1 MLDYNHGPRPA
12 PKPLAVRTTTM
23 KKILIVEDSATV
35 TKILKHLIKQQP
47 TIEAFFAG
55 TLAEGQAV
63 YQQHKDEIFASVI
76 DLNLPDA
83 PNGETVDYFLNEGLP
98 VIVLTGNYKDETR
111 EALLEKGIVDYV
123 IKESR
128 YSYNYVFKLI
138 DRLERNQKIK
148 VLVTEDSK
156 ATRNFIKALLEKHL
170 YQVLEASNGI
180 EALGVLKNNPDIK
193 LLITDYHMPEMD
205 GFELVK
211 TIRQNVDKTD
221 LVIIGLSGEGKGALS
236 AKFIKNGAND
246 FLPKPFYHEEF
257 YCRIIHNIESLEHI
271 EKIRDNANRDY
282 LTGLYNRRFFYEN
295 AEQQYQHAKQA
306 DNPLAA
312 AVINIDHFKKINDAY
327 GHSVGDAILIFFSQE
342 LAHTFERFSIARL
355 GGEEFSVLLPGL
367 NNEQAVTLLDRFRTI
382 ISSLSIPIDHEDLDI
397 NITVSIGVSN
407 YLHDSLDQQ
416 MDCADQLLYHAKNA
430 GRNIVIGDDDEEEQ

>member
-1 MLDYNHGPRPA
+1 
-12 PKPLAVRTTTM
+12 M

-35 TKILKHLIKQQP
+35 TKILKHLVNQQDN
-47 TIEAFFAG
+47 IEALFAG
-55 TLAEGQAV
+55 TYAESQAI
-63 YQQHKDEIFASVI
+63 YQQHKDDIFASVI

-83 PNGETVDYFLNEGLP
+83 PNGETVDYFLSQKLP

-111 EALLEKGIVDYV
+111 EALLDKGIVDYV

-148 VLVTEDSK
+148 VLIAEDSK
-156 ATRNFIKALLEKHL
+156 PTRSFIRALLEKHL
-170 YQVLEASNGI
+170 FQVLEANNGI
-180 EALGVLKNNPDIK
+180 EALDILAANSDIK

-211 TIRQNVDKTD
+211 TIRQNVDKSD

-271 EKIRDNANRDY
+271 EQIREHANHDY
-282 LTGLYNRRFFYEN
+282 LTGLHNRRFFYQN
-295 AEQQYQHAKQA
+295 AEQLYQQAKQA
-306 DNPLAA
+306 NKPLAA
-312 AVINIDHFKKINDAY
+312 AVIDIDHFKKINDSY
-327 GHSVGDAILIFFSQE
+327 GRTGGDAILIYFAQE

-355 GGEEFSVLLPGL
+355 DGEKFSVLLPGL
-367 NNEQAVTLLDRFRTI
+367 NNEQAVTFLDRFRGI
-382 ISSLSIPIDHEDLDI
+382 VSSLSIPVDHEDIDTA
-397 NITVSIGVSN
+397 ITVSIGVTN
-407 YLHDSLDQQ
+407 YPHDSLDQQ
-416 MDCADQLLYHAKNA
+416 VDYADQLVYHAKNA
-430 GRNIVIGDDDEEEQ
+430 GRNMVIGDDE